1 MVKPITN
8 RKNYMKGVH
17 SLLLL
22 PSLFARHGPALVT
35 LRNFHSSKNYCYE
48 SKFRYKSRSYRAR
61 AVREP
66 RAVLAEF
73 GLTLPVEKKIIV
85 HDSTADVR

>member
-1 MVKPITN
+1 
-8 RKNYMKGVH
+8 MKGVH
-17 SLLLL
+17 PLLLL

-35 LRNFHSSKNYCYE
+35 LWNFHSSKNYCYE

-73 GLTLPVEKKIIV
+73 GLALPVEKKIIV

>member
-1 MVKPITN
+1 MVKPTTT
-8 RKNYMKGVH
+8 RKIYMKGVY

-22 PSLFARHGPALVT
+22 PSLPARHGPALV
-35 LRNFHSSKNYCYE
+35 LFGNFILQGIILTKAN
-48 SKFRYKSRSYRAR
+48 FRYKSRSYRAR